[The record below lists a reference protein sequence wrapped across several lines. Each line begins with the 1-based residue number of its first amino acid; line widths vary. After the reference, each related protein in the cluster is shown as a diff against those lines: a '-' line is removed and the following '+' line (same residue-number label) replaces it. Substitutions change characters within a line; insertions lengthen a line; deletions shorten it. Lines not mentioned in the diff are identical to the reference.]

1 MAGQIAG
8 RMIASL
14 HSTVRRLCRDAL
26 ETSLAEVGLSAAAIA
41 AASHRIAG
49 RLLHAPTATIKALMA
64 DGDEAAARQILTSF
78 GIPGWSD
85 DLDDPAGVDAA
96 QQHLQVIASARSV
109 RLVARSGRRCGE
121 VGRVRLRPG
130 SVAEIAS

>member
-1 MAGQIAG
+1 
-8 RMIASL
+8 
-14 HSTVRRLCRDAL
+14 
-26 ETSLAEVGLSAAAIA
+26 
-41 AASHRIAG
+41 
-49 RLLHAPTATIKALMA
+49 MA

-85 DLDDPAGVDAA
+85 DVDDTSGVDAA

-121 VGRVRLRPG
+121 LGRVRLRPG